1 METLLQTYCFEIE
14 VTCAQAREQDAFV
27 RRMALHLVQYL
38 AVFLAETI
46 TGLLQR
52 VLTHPARGLVDETN
66 AALLTQKFWVQAIYN
81 RVVMCLQ
88 QAQGSERTGKA
99 ETAHWLSEGSL
110 SPV

>member
-1 METLLQTYCFEIE
+1 MDVLGALERLHSLLDTFPTE
-14 VTCAQAREQDAFV
+14 DAHHPAV
-27 RRMALHLVQYL
+27 QVLHLAQYL

-46 TGLLQR
+46 GLLQR

-66 AALLTQKFWVQAIYN
+66 AALLTEVLGPGHLH

-88 QAQGSERTGKA
+88 QAQGRAGKA

>member
-1 METLLQTYCFEIE
+1 MFPIRDLRRQIETLLQTE

-66 AALLTQKFWVQAIYN
+66 AALLTH
-81 RVVMCLQ
+81 CLYGFQ
-88 QAQGSERTGKA
+88 HLGCPL
-99 ETAHWLSEGSL
+99 WWM
-110 SPV
+110 P

>member
-1 METLLQTYCFEIE
+1 METLLQIYCFEIE

-52 VLTHPARGLVDETN
+52 VLTHPARDLVDETN
-66 AALLTQKFWVQAIYN
+66 AALLTQNF
-81 RVVMCLQ
+81 
-88 QAQGSERTGKA
+88 GSRPSTQSCCVPPAGTGQ
-99 ETAHWLSEGSL
+99 
-110 SPV
+110 

>member
-27 RRMALHLVQYL
+27 RRMTFHLVQFL

-52 VLTHPARGLVDETN
+52 VLTHPARGLVVDETN
-66 AALLTQKFWVQAIYN
+66 AALLTQKFWVQAI
-81 RVVMCLQ
+81 CTELLC
-88 QAQGSERTGKA
+88 ASSKQGSERTEKA
-99 ETAHWLSEGSL
+99 ETVH
-110 SPV
+110 